1 MHCVNC
7 GRVMHKTKGSYHYT
21 ESGLDNVYLKGVV
34 IYKCECG
41 EELPEIPHIEELHRI
56 IAFEIVKSPVPMT
69 GSELR
74 FLRKQMEMRAT
85 DLAALVGVDD
95 VTVSRWEHD
104 TKPVGSNNDRLIR
117 SLFIK
122 KVEEELKSLIGM
134 NFLKTILMRLP
145 HKTMKAREAFEAPV
159 FNIPINQLSKYDY
172 NLMECR

>member
-1 MHCVNC
+1 M
-7 GRVMHKTKGSYHYT
+7 G
-21 ESGLDNVYLKGVV
+21 
-34 IYKCECG
+34 
-41 EELPEIPHIEELHRI
+41 
-56 IAFEIVKSPVPMT
+56 
-69 GSELR
+69 
-74 FLRKQMEMRAT
+74 MRAT

-145 HKTMKAREAFEAPV
+145 HKTMKAREAFETPV